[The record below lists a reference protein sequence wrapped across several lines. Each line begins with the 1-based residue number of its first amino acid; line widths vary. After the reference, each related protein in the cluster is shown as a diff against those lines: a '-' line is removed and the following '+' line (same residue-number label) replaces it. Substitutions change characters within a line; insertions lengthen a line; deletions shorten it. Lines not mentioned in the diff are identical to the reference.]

1 MSPGDRISKGL
12 DFMLKD
18 IAPKGKNVESR
29 GVAHESGVMTPKSEV
44 VTQETRAASPES
56 VIGPQDSGVVTRESA
71 NIMPE
76 AVVRHESGI
85 TTPGSDVRPPD
96 SSVTTRDSGNVTR
109 ESEVMTHVVSQGT
122 RVRAPDSFAV
132 PDDII
137 DQAVAK
143 ALQSPK
149 ISLYSPLLLAV
160 LESQQLTLL
169 NHKEMTLLHYRKATK
184 ARELVE
190 KAIMDSYPDLCEKI
204 LKRMNEGNG
213 KS

>member
-18 IAPKGKNVESR
+18 IAPKGKTAGSR
-29 GVAHESGVMTPKSEV
+29 ETTQESGVMTRESGAV
-44 VTQETRAASPES
+44 IQETRAASPES
-56 VIGPQDSGVVTRESA
+56 DIGPLDSGVVTQEAS
-71 NIMPE
+71 MPKE
-76 AVVRHESGI
+76 VEMHESSI
-85 TTPGSDVRPPD
+85 MTPVSGVKHQE
-96 SSVTTRDSGNVTR
+96 SSLTTRDSDDVTQ
-109 ESEVMTHVVSQGT
+109 ESEVMTHAMSRTGGE
-122 RVRAPDSFAV
+122 RVRAPESLAV

-160 LESQQLTLL
+160 LESQQLILL

>member
-1 MSPGDRISKGL
+1 
-12 DFMLKD
+12 
-18 IAPKGKNVESR
+18 
-29 GVAHESGVMTPKSEV
+29 
-44 VTQETRAASPES
+44 
-56 VIGPQDSGVVTRESA
+56 
-71 NIMPE
+71 
-76 AVVRHESGI
+76 
-85 TTPGSDVRPPD
+85 
-96 SSVTTRDSGNVTR
+96 
-109 ESEVMTHVVSQGT
+109 VSQGT
-122 RVRAPDSFAV
+122 RVRAPESFAV

-137 DQAVAK
+137 DQAVVK